1 MKQTGE
7 VVPGLACFRP
17 DLRTLA
23 GRYVRLEK
31 LSVELHGKGLY
42 ASIEQAH
49 ADMWLYL
56 LETPNGFSAE
66 SEFLEWLRVREARQD
81 LWFYAYVN
89 PSTGL
94 PEGVGSFMRLDL
106 THACGEVGHIWFS
119 PALQRTRRA
128 TEAIFL
134 MIQHAFEVLGLR
146 RLEWKCDALNEASR
160 RAALRFGFSFEGI
173 FRQHYIVKGRN
184 RDTSWYAII
193 DKDWPT
199 IQARFLRWLEP
210 SNFTGDGQEIV
221 KLRDA

>member
-1 MKQTGE
+1 
-7 VVPGLACFRP
+7 
-17 DLRTLA
+17 
-23 GRYVRLEK
+23 
-31 LSVELHGKGLY
+31 
-42 ASIEQAH
+42 
-49 ADMWLYL
+49 
-56 LETPNGFSAE
+56 
-66 SEFLEWLRVREARQD
+66 
-81 LWFYAYVN
+81 
-89 PSTGL
+89 
-94 PEGVGSFMRLDL
+94 
-106 THACGEVGHIWFS
+106 
-119 PALQRTRRA
+119 
-128 TEAIFL
+128 